1 MTQAA
6 EPISH
11 YRLTHLKALE
21 AEAIHIMR
29 EVAAQFERPAL
40 MFSGGKDSIV
50 MVALALK
57 AFRPAKFPFP
67 LLHIDTGHNF
77 PEALDFRDQL
87 VEKIGERLIVHKVQ
101 DLIDKGLASE
111 DPGPFPSRNR
121 AQIPT
126 LINAIEEFRFDALF
140 GGARRDEEKARAKE
154 RIFSF
159 RDEFGQWDPKNQR
172 PELWNLYNGRHRM
185 GENIRVFPI
194 SNWTEMD
201 VWQYIMLENIEI
213 PDLYFSHKRD
223 VVDLEAGGELLEII
237 SDFVVGRFVPVDEV
251 HLVHADHEVGN
262 AEQRGD
268 ERVTPGLL
276 DHAVASIDEDQR
288 EVGGRC
294 AGHHVARVLHMA
306 GAVRDD
312 ELALGCREVAVRD
325 IDGDALLALR
335 AEPVGEQREVHTLVA
350 A

>member
-1 MTQAA
+1 MTTTA
-6 EPISH
+6 PPPRL

-29 EVAAQFERPAL
+29 EVAAQCERPAM

-50 MVALALK
+50 MVRLAEK

-77 PEALDFRDQL
+77 PEALAFRDAL
-87 VEKIGERLIVHKVQ
+87 VERLGERLIVHKVQ
-101 DLIDKGLASE
+101 DMIDRGLAVE

-126 LINAIEEFRFDALF
+126 LLDAIETYRFDALF

-172 PELWNLYNGRHRM
+172 PELWNLYNGRSRM

-213 PDLYFSHKRD
+213 PSLYFSHQRD
-223 VVDLEAGGELLEII
+223 VVRRMGQW
-237 SDFVVGRFVPVDEV
+237 VPVGDPPFTPRPNETV
-251 HLVHADHEVGN
+251 ERRTVRFRTVGDMSCSAATESPAATLADI
-262 AEQRGD
+262 
-268 ERVTPGLL
+268 
-276 DHAVASIDEDQR
+276 VA
-288 EVGGRC
+288 
-294 AGHHVARVLHMA
+294 
-306 GAVRDD
+306 
-312 ELALGCREVAVRD
+312 EVAAARASERGARMD
-325 IDGDALLALR
+325 DKTNDAAMEDR
-335 AEPVGEQREVHTLVA
+335 KKQGYF
-350 A
+350 

>member
-6 EPISH
+6 EHISN

-77 PEALDFRDQL
+77 PEALEFRDQL
-87 VEKIGERLIVHKVQ
+87 VEKIGERIIVHKVQ
-101 DLIDKGLASE
+101 DLIDKGLAAE

-126 LINAIEEFRFDALF
+126 LINAIEEYRFDALF

-201 VWQYIMLENIEI
+201 VWQYIMQENIEI

-223 VVDLEAGGELLEII
+223 VVKRMGQW
-237 SDFVVGRFVPVDEV
+237 VPV
-251 HLVHADHEVGN
+251 
-262 AEQRGD
+262 GD
-268 ERVTPGLL
+268 EPFGAREGEEVVNRTVRFRTVGDMSCTAATDSPAATLK
-276 DHAVASIDEDQR
+276 DIVA
-288 EVGGRC
+288 
-294 AGHHVARVLHMA
+294 
-306 GAVRDD
+306 
-312 ELALGCREVAVRD
+312 EVA
-325 IDGDALLALR
+325 AAR
-335 AEPVGEQREVHTLVA
+335 ASERGARMDDKNSEA
-350 A
+350 AMEDRKKEGYF